1 MKLKLIAATAGA
13 FALLFACS
21 PKTED
26 TTSAAS
32 AESTATEEA
41 VAEAPAVADEPMDEV
56 ATADAAPACVKDVP
70 SGSICLMDI
79 NACGF
84 SSGCDCG
91 DGYTYNAALGKCLL
105 DLDGV
110 GEASVVQVEDTQCV
124 MSAAASARCTRDI
137 NACGQPSNCSCDEGF
152 VWNDV
157 AGKCLKDLTA
167 PTE

>member
-41 VAEAPAVADEPMDEV
+41 VAEAPAVADGDEV

>member
-13 FALLFACS
+13 FALLLAACGQ
-21 PKTED
+21 KTED
-26 TTSAAS
+26 ATSAAP
-32 AESTATEEA
+32 AETAAEEA
-41 VAEAPAVADEPMDEV
+41 MPAMGEAQPPMEEAAD
-56 ATADAAPACVKDVP
+56 ATADAPACVKDVP

-91 DGYTYNAALGKCLL
+91 EGYTYNAALGKCLL

-110 GEASVVQVEDTQCV
+110 GEASVVQVEDTQCA
-124 MSAAASARCTRDI
+124 MSAAASSRCTRDI
-137 NACGQPSNCSCDEGF
+137 NACGQPSNCSCEDGF

-167 PTE
+167 PT

>member
-13 FALLFACS
+13 FALLLACS

-26 TTSAAS
+26 TTSAAP
-32 AESTATEEA
+32 AGSTATEEA
-41 VAEAPAVADEPMDEV
+41 VADAPAVAEGLMDQA
-56 ATADAAPACVKDVP
+56 ATETPACVKDVP

-105 DLDGV
+105 DLNGV
-110 GEASVVQVEDTQCV
+110 GEASVVQTEDTQCV

-137 NACGQPSNCSCDEGF
+137 NACGQPSNCSCEDGF
-152 VWNDV
+152 MWNDV